1 MSFITT
7 QDGTRIYYKDWGRY
21 ANVKEGLTLLFVAV
35 VLLSDP
41 RCKCGCRTLAQHLLF
56 GGLDGLAGVLA

>member
-1 MSFITT
+1 MS
-7 QDGTRIYYKDWGRY
+7 KS
-21 ANVKEGLTLLFVAV
+21 AVKSLVGVLIAV

-56 GGLDGLAGVLA
+56 DGLDGLAGVLS

>member
-1 MSFITT
+1 MTN
-7 QDGTRIYYKDWGRY
+7 K
-21 ANVKEGLTLLFVAV
+21 KLFVVLIAV

>member
-1 MSFITT
+1 MPKST
-7 QDGTRIYYKDWGRY
+7 
-21 ANVKEGLTLLFVAV
+21 VKALVGVLIAV

-41 RCKCGCRTLAQHLLF
+41 HCKCGCRTLAQHLLF